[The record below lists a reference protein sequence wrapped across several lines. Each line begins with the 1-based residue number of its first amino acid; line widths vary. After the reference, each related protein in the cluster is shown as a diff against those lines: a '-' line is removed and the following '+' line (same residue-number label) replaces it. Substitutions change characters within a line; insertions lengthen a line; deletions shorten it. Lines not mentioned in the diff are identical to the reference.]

1 MIPGDIGAEIARL
14 LRAGTAA
21 GELPFAA
28 TELSADG
35 TWRPAPASIGAGA
48 RGYAT
53 SLPLS
58 LARLTGRHATSVA
71 EELASGLVGLPWVS
85 AAGATGDGYL
95 TITVTA
101 GHLAGLAARI
111 AAAGQAAANSDALAG
126 RQLTASAR
134 PDLSLAASW
143 EQAWQ
148 AQRDTLTGHMAR
160 AAGAEVLFLGSQQD
174 LVPSSPTQAGSGS
187 VPVSTVMSGGVAEA
201 VAFHGA
207 DAVSYALAR
216 ASAPRT
222 DSIIRQFSLPLDMD
236 NPFVLVRYAHADAA
250 STLRWAGD
258 LGLSPRQSRR
268 HPGRRAHAARAGS
281 PERHVLAARTRCR
294 SSPPTPP
301 FHARGSSGAPRAG
314 VAQLQGVLP
323 GAAISRH
330 RGTRLGAGRAHR
342 CEAVPRRR
350 GARSD
355 VMRSA
360 LAWYWSAGADVI
372 GAA

>member
-1 MIPGDIGAEIARL
+1 M
-14 LRAGTAA
+14 
-21 GELPFAA
+21 
-28 TELSADG
+28 
-35 TWRPAPASIGAGA
+35 
-48 RGYAT
+48 
-53 SLPLS
+53 
-58 LARLTGRHATSVA
+58 
-71 EELASGLVGLPWVS
+71 
-85 AAGATGDGYL
+85 TGDGYL

-160 AAGAEVLFLGSQQD
+160 AAGAEVLFHDSQQD
-174 LVPSSPTQAGSGS
+174 LVPSSTTQAGSGS
-187 VPVSTVMSGGVAEA
+187 VPVSTVMSGTVAEA

-250 STLRWAGD
+250 STLRWAG
-258 LGLSPRQSRR
+258 
-268 HPGRRAHAARAGS
+268 
-281 PERHVLAARTRCR
+281 
-294 SSPPTPP
+294 
-301 FHARGSSGAPRAG
+301 
-314 VAQLQGVLP
+314 
-323 GAAISRH
+323 
-330 RGTRLGAGRAHR
+330 
-342 CEAVPRRR
+342 
-350 GARSD
+350 
-355 VMRSA
+355 
-360 LAWYWSAGADVI
+360 
-372 GAA
+372 

>member
-1 MIPGDIGAEIARL
+1 
-14 LRAGTAA
+14 
-21 GELPFAA
+21 
-28 TELSADG
+28 
-35 TWRPAPASIGAGA
+35 
-48 RGYAT
+48 
-53 SLPLS
+53 
-58 LARLTGRHATSVA
+58 VA

-85 AAGATGDGYL
+85 AARVTGEGYL

-101 GHLAGLAARI
+101 GYLAGLAARI
-111 AAAGQAAANSDALAG
+111 AVAGQTAANSDALAG

-148 AQRDTLTGHMAR
+148 VLRDTLTGHMAR
-160 AAGAEVLFLGSQQD
+160 AAGAEVLFHDSQQD
-174 LVPSSPTQAGSGS
+174 LVPSSTTQAGSGS

-258 LGLSPRQSRR
+258 LGLLPRQE
-268 HPGRRAHAARAGS
+268 PDHAATQATEPMQPELALLNAMS
-281 PERHVLAARTRCR
+281 WLPERVAAAARRRRPSTLAAHLEYLAQAWLNCREFCPALPFLGSAAPGSAEVERTA
-294 SSPPTPP
+294 
-301 FHARGSSGAPRAG
+301 ARLYLADGARAAMSCGLRLLGIGAPER
-314 VAQLQGVLP
+314 
-323 GAAISRH
+323 
-330 RGTRLGAGRAHR
+330 
-342 CEAVPRRR
+342 
-350 GARSD
+350 
-355 VMRSA
+355 M
-360 LAWYWSAGADVI
+360 
-372 GAA
+372 